1 MDGAMKPIALPA
13 LWLRLRLAVAALG
26 PLACGAALLCALG
39 VAALLWLLPERA
51 LQGHR
56 QQVALGVAALPA
68 SAHQPAPLTAN
79 ENLALFYDTL
89 GEQRYVE
96 QQVKTL
102 FGLAAKTG
110 LALSQ
115 GEYKGAY
122 DQSGKLQTYQ
132 VSLPVK
138 GSYRAIWQFG
148 LLALRA
154 IPFASLDEISFKRDT
169 IGDANVEARLRLTLY
184 LAADGARG
192 AR

>member
-1 MDGAMKPIALPA
+1 MKPIALPA
-13 LWLRLRLAVAALG
+13 LLLRLRLALAALG
-26 PLACGAALLCALG
+26 PLACGAALLCVLAA
-39 VAALLWLLPERA
+39 AALLWLLPERV
-51 LQGHR
+51 LQGKR
-56 QQVALGVAALPA
+56 QHVALGAAALPA
-68 SAHQPAPLTAN
+68 SAHQPAPVTDN

-122 DQSGKLQTYQ
+122 DQNGKLYTYQ

-184 LAADGARG
+184 LAADGAGG